1 MKRMIILMMT
11 VCAGFSANAQSTIA
25 VGATCPD
32 FTVTDV
38 DGNSH
43 NLYAYCDAGKYVVID
58 FFAYWCGPCAS
69 IAPTVHQFYEKYG
82 CNQHDVIVIG
92 IESDANSTLANLAS
106 FKQNAG
112 LPASSFPN
120 VLGSQGGSGV
130 KNQYGVSAYP
140 TIVLIAPDRKMVNND
155 IWPIGSI
162 AALEAPF
169 PQGAIT
175 AQSCASA
182 ANLSEMDLS
191 ATVNVYPNPAVNE
204 LTVFGSQIKEVT
216 LIDASGREVYSAV
229 FNKQD
234 EVTIDVSNLQT
245 GVYVVRISAENG
257 VAVKRFSKI

>member
-1 MKRMIILMMT
+1 MKRIVLFL
-11 VCAGFSANAQSTIA
+11 AGVWMGAGVQAQSSIA

-38 DGNSH
+38 NGNSH
-43 NLYAYCDAGKYVVID
+43 NLYAYCDAGKYVVVD

-82 CNQHDVIVIG
+82 CNQYDVIVIG
-92 IESDANSTLANLAS
+92 IESDANSTLANLNT

-130 KNQYGVSAYP
+130 KNQYGVSLYP
-140 TIVLIAPDRKMVNND
+140 TVVLIAPDKKMVNND
-155 IWPIGSI
+155 IWPIGSVGAI
-162 AALEAPF
+162 EAAF

-175 AQSCASA
+175 AQSCASV

-204 LTVFGSQIKEVT
+204 LTVFGSQLKEVT